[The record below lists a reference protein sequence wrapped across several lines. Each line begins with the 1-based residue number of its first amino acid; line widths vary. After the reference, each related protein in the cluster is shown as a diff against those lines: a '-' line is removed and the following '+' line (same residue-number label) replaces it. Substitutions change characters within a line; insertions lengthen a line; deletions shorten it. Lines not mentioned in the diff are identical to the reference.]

1 MYVFQI
7 NTDNLPYEK
16 VGKNEPVCI
25 ADEVPFD
32 IPDSWEWVRLSTA
45 NDMYTGNSIN
55 ENEKKQ
61 KYSGLSDGYFYIGT
75 KDVGFDHTINYDNG
89 VRIPYDNEK
98 FRIAPQNS
106 ILLCVE
112 GGSAG
117 RKISFTNQDVCFGNK
132 LCCFVSFGVD
142 YKFLYYY
149 LQSPLFQSA
158 FKENTTGIIGG
169 VSVNTLKSMFLPIPP
184 LNEQLR
190 IVKEITKL
198 EPFIDGYRI
207 AEENLAKLNQ
217 TFP

>member
-16 VGKNEPVCI
+16 VGKNDPVCI

-61 KYSGLSDGYFYIGT
+61 KYTGLSDGYFYIGT
-75 KDVGFDHTINYDNG
+75 KDVGFDHTINYDTG

-132 LCCFVSFGVD
+132 LWFWH
-142 YKFLYYY
+142 
-149 LQSPLFQSA
+149 
-158 FKENTTGIIGG
+158 
-169 VSVNTLKSMFLPIPP
+169 
-184 LNEQLR
+184 
-190 IVKEITKL
+190 
-198 EPFIDGYRI
+198 
-207 AEENLAKLNQ
+207 
-217 TFP
+217 

>member
-1 MYVFQI
+1 M
-7 NTDNLPYEK
+7 PYEK

-25 ADEVPFD
+25 ADQIPFD

-61 KYSGLSDGYFYIGT
+61 KYTGLSDGYFYIGT

-112 GGSAG
+112 VQVEKYLLLIKMYVLEINYAALYHLGL
-117 RKISFTNQDVCFGNK
+117 ITNSCIIICK
-132 LCCFVSFGVD
+132 AH
-142 YKFLYYY
+142 Y
-149 LQSPLFQSA
+149 
-158 FKENTTGIIGG
+158 FK
-169 VSVNTLKSMFLPIPP
+169 VHLKRI
-184 LNEQLR
+184 QL
-190 IVKEITKL
+190 V
-198 EPFIDGYRI
+198 
-207 AEENLAKLNQ
+207 
-217 TFP
+217 